1 MDAFGESTLSMAYLP
16 KRDQEVTVGG
26 AGRACLRDEY
36 LYNKWYRNDKQ
47 WVVGCRQVMVHP

>member
-1 MDAFGESTLSMAYLP
+1 MLSMAYLP

-47 WVVGCRQVMVHP
+47 WVVGCRQVTIHP